1 MDYRASLQE
10 VIAGKAI
17 KKFFAN
23 VDESRVFLAL
33 NHCDFQM
40 PTPDFIGRKL
50 ASIRE
55 YSGLGIPQSNVILF
69 SKTKESLEPLIPK
82 LKPGSCMH
90 FVENLE
96 QMAAEI
102 YDDLPKDFARQDKTE
117 GKLHNRSIPLGTQ
130 HLEMFKIMAEM
141 MKDSN
146 AQMVQA
152 MTASSQQMTQISSTL
167 VSQGSSGGGGGGLG
181 AEIVKGGFGLA
192 TAIVTKAS

>member
-1 MDYRASLQE
+1 MKAMDYRASIQE

-23 VDESRVFLAL
+23 VDESRVFLVL
-33 NHCDFQM
+33 THCDFEM
-40 PTPDFIGRKL
+40 PSPDFIGRKL

-82 LKPGSCMH
+82 LKPGSNMH

-102 YDDLPKDFARQDKTE
+102 YDDLPKDFSRQDKTE
-117 GKLHNRSIPLGTQ
+117 GN
-130 HLEMFKIMAEM
+130 
-141 MKDSN
+141 
-146 AQMVQA
+146 
-152 MTASSQQMTQISSTL
+152 
-167 VSQGSSGGGGGGLG
+167 
-181 AEIVKGGFGLA
+181 
-192 TAIVTKAS
+192 